1 MFKKILL
8 TMILFS
14 GLSAFASDNYLNS
27 VVISKNDGKTSIVL
41 RTDEIAKVK
50 KEVEASDKIIITL
63 KGITQAPS
71 INTLYKNISD
81 VNGLIIQSENNG
93 ELKIYVE
100 APDIAKAD
108 VVFETPNS
116 APITVINKINEEK
129 AVWSI
134 ISIALLLLIMNSAK
148 RMAKEPVKEPDI
160 TEIIKE
166 REKALY
172 KNFQREVA
180 TIPSINYKL
189 KGYRKH
195 VLKGETIRAYENRT
209 KTSV

>member
-1 MFKKILL
+1 MLKKILL
-8 TMILFS
+8 TLILFS
-14 GLSAFASDNYLNS
+14 GLCAFASDNYLNS
-27 VVISKNDGKTSIVL
+27 VVISKNDGKTSVVL
-41 RTDEIAKVK
+41 RTDEITRVK
-50 KEVEASDKIIITL
+50 KEIEASDKIVITL
-63 KGITQAPS
+63 KGITQSPN

-81 VNGLIIQSENNG
+81 VNGLIIQNENNG

-100 APDIAKAD
+100 APEISKAD

-129 AVWSI
+129 ALWSVV
-134 ISIALLLLIMNSAK
+134 SIVLLLLIMNSA
-148 RMAKEPVKEPDI
+148 RRIAKEPEKQDI

-172 KNFQREVA
+172 RNFQKEVA
-180 TIPSINYKL
+180 SIPSINYSL

-209 KTSV
+209 SAKI

>member
-8 TMILFS
+8 TIILFS
-14 GLSAFASDNYLNS
+14 GLSAFASENYLNS
-27 VVISKNDGKTSIVL
+27 VVVSKNDGKTSIIL
-41 RTDEIAKVK
+41 RTDEITKVK
-50 KEVEASDKIIITL
+50 KEVEASDKIILTL
-63 KGITQAPS
+63 KGITQSQS

-81 VNGLIIQSENNG
+81 VNGLVIQSENSG

-100 APDIAKAD
+100 APDIARAD
-108 VVFETPNS
+108 IVFETPNS
-116 APITVINKINEEK
+116 APITVINNISEEK
-129 AVWSI
+129 VVWSI
-134 ISIALLLLIMNSAK
+134 ISIVLLLLIMRSAK
-148 RMAKEPVKEPDI
+148 NITKEPEQDI

-172 KNFQREVA
+172 KNFQKEVA

-189 KGYRKH
+189 KAYRKH

>member
-8 TMILFS
+8 TLILFS

-41 RTDEIAKVK
+41 RTDEITKVK
-50 KEVEASDKIIITL
+50 KEVEASDKIVVTL
-63 KGITQAPS
+63 KGVTQSPA

-81 VNGLIIQSENNG
+81 INALVIQSENNG

-100 APDIAKAD
+100 APEIAKAD

-134 ISIALLLLIMNSAK
+134 ISIVLLLLIMNSAK
-148 RMAKEPVKEPDI
+148 RMAKEPERQDI

-172 KNFQREVA
+172 RNFQKEVA

-195 VLKGETIRAYENRT
+195 VLKGETIRSYENRI